1 MLFENSHNPSDIH
14 AGAVCCW
21 WTPLKCLGKISKL
34 MAVMIFVPVFLL
46 SACGKQEINL
56 KGAEDALAQRSV
68 TAAQGVI
75 DYPDDNPS
83 VPDGKLAFEQM
94 NCATCH
100 ADSGKGVSGKCT
112 VDLTSKEYERKQKPV
127 DQFEFLS
134 YGRPGLDHPK
144 VNDKLSRRQA
154 WNLVFYVRSLGQTP
168 LTDAE
173 WGEIDPVFGS
183 NCAVCHGKKG
193 VGDGPLARNLE
204 PQPAN
209 FKNFERFYDRSD
221 DVLWDHVAHG
231 IKWEGMPDFLGKQD
245 KAKNVKFDSDYI
257 WKLVQYV
264 RRFHE
269 SIVPTIAAN
278 PEKSENKPSTK

>member
-1 MLFENSHNPSDIH
+1 MPFYAEKKKLQFATIV
-14 AGAVCCW
+14 ATAV
-21 WTPLKCLGKISKL
+21 
-34 MAVMIFVPVFLL
+34 LL
-46 SACGKQEINL
+46 SACGKQEISL
-56 KGAEDALAQRSV
+56 KGSEDALARRSV
-68 TAAQGVI
+68 TSAQGVV
-75 DYPDDNPS
+75 DYPDDSPS
-83 VPDGKLAFEQM
+83 VPDGKLAYEQM

-100 ADSGKGVSGKCT
+100 ADSGKGLPGKT
-112 VDLTSKEYERKQKPV
+112 TIDLTNKEYARKQKPV

-134 YGRPGLDHPK
+134 YGKPGIDHLK

-168 LTDAE
+168 LADDE
-173 WGEIDPVFGS
+173 WSKIDPVFGS

-209 FKNFERFYDRSD
+209 FRNFERFYDRSD

-231 IKWEGMPDFLGKQD
+231 IKWEGMPDFLNKED
-245 KAKNVKFDSDYI
+245 KVKNVKFDSDYI

-269 SIVPTIAAN
+269 SIVPTIAVN
-278 PEKSENKPSTK
+278 PEKSETKTSSK

>member
-1 MLFENSHNPSDIH
+1 MQFH
-14 AGAVCCW
+14 AE
-21 WTPLKCLGKISKL
+21 KNKL
-34 MAVMIFVPVFLL
+34 QLATLALTVVLL
-46 SACGKQEINL
+46 SACGKQEISL
-56 KGAEDALAQRSV
+56 KGQEDTLAQRTV
-68 TAAQGVI
+68 TSGQGVVG
-75 DYPDDNPS
+75 YPDDSPS
-83 VPDGKLAFEQM
+83 VPDGKIAWEQM

-100 ADSGKGVSGKCT
+100 ADSGQGVPGKCS
-112 VDLTSKEYERKQKPV
+112 VDLASKEYARKQKPV
-127 DQFEFLS
+127 DQFELIS
-134 YGRPGLDHPK
+134 YGRPGVEHPK
-144 VNDKLSRRQA
+144 VSDKLSRRQA
-154 WNLVFYVRSLGQTP
+154 WNLVFYVRSLAEPP
-168 LTDAE
+168 LTDEE
-173 WGEIDPVFGS
+173 WTAVDPVFGS
-183 NCAVCHGKKG
+183 NCAVCHGKRG
-193 VGDGPLARNLE
+193 VGDGPLSKNLE

-209 FKNFERFYDRSD
+209 FRNFPRFYDRSD